1 MSDKPKVDL
10 RWRKIKEHTWEEKT
24 PQTRNDPASVGTPG
38 TSDKPVIETQ
48 TGPATDTN
56 QKPVTNNASN
66 LVKTMFHLRT
76 KEKKEEAVLEFS
88 QI

>member
-56 QKPVTNNASN
+56 QKPVTVMNNQSN
-66 LVKTMFHLRT
+66 RV
-76 KEKKEEAVLEFS
+76 
-88 QI
+88 